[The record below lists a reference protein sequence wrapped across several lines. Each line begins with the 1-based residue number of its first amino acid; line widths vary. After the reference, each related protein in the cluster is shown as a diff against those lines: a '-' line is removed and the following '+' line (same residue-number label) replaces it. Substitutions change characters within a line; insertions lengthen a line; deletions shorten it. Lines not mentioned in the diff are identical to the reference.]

1 MSERSDLKLKMKRVF
16 PILAVVTAALLAY
29 ALYQALVVAP
39 TDAQQGD
46 VYRIIYYH
54 VPSAWTAFLLFFIN
68 FVASIQYLVST
79 KPSTKRAANWVVIAV
94 GILGCVVPFVPRV
107 QQWLHATGM
116 YSSSVATTAVIIV
129 ALYFLAGRY
138 FAGEKLDVLAVTTA
152 EVGVV
157 FCTIVLVT
165 GPIWA
170 RPVWG
175 IWWAPG
181 DIRLTSTLVLWL
193 IYVSYLILRRFSD
206 SAQTQ
211 KLAAVLAIFGAL
223 DVPLVYFSIWFF
235 RTQHPQPVIG
245 GGGSIDPK
253 MLHVLM
259 ISWTA
264 FLFFAFLVCWS
275 RYRLEMLRR
284 EVEQAHAMQ
293 SLSGD
298 ASSVAVSNPAV
309 SSPAVSSRGPQ

>member
-1 MSERSDLKLKMKRVF
+1 MKRAF
-16 PILAVVTAALLAY
+16 PILAVITAALLAY

-68 FVASIQYLVST
+68 FVASIQYLVSA
-79 KPSTKRAANWVVIAV
+79 KPASKSAANVVVIVV
-94 GILGCVVPFVPRV
+94 GVAGCIVPFIPQVR
-107 QQWLHATGM
+107 QWLHATGM

-138 FAGEKLDVLAVTTA
+138 FSGQELDVLAVTTA

-157 FCTIVLVT
+157 FCTIVLIT

-211 KLAAVLAIFGAL
+211 KLAAALAVFGAL

-245 GGGSIDPK
+245 GGGSMDPK
-253 MLHVLM
+253 MLDVLM

-275 RYRLEMLRR
+275 RYRLEILRR

-293 SLSGD
+293 SLSGAD
-298 ASSVAVSNPAV
+298 SSVHVSNPAV
-309 SSPAVSSRGPQ
+309 STPAVSSRGSQ

>member
-1 MSERSDLKLKMKRVF
+1 MKRLF
-16 PILAVVTAALLAY
+16 PILSIITAILLAY
-29 ALYQALVVAP
+29 ALCEALVVAP
-39 TDAQQGD
+39 TDALQGD

-68 FVASIQYLVST
+68 FIASIQYLVSG
-79 KPSTKRAANWVVIAV
+79 KPPAKSAAKWIVVAIGVIGVIATF
-94 GILGCVVPFVPRV
+94 IPAV
-107 QQWLHATGM
+107 QRMLPTGM
-116 YSSSVATTAVIIV
+116 RPSAVATTVVLIPAF
-129 ALYFLAGRY
+129 YFLIGKFFPGDR
-138 FAGEKLDVLAVTTA
+138 LDVLAVTTA

-193 IYVSYLILRRFSD
+193 IYVSYLVLRRFSN

-211 KLAAVLAIFGAL
+211 MLAAALAVFGAL

-245 GGGSIDPK
+245 GGGSMDPR
-253 MLHVLM
+253 MLNVLLM
-259 ISWTA
+259 NWMA
-264 FLFFAFLVCWS
+264 FLCFAFLVCWS
-275 RYRLEMLRR
+275 RFRLELLRR
-284 EVEQAHAMQ
+284 EVEDAYAME
-293 SLSGD
+293 SLG
-298 ASSVAVSNPAV
+298 SSTAGMSVPLTRRV
-309 SSPAVSSRGPQ
+309 Q

>member
-1 MSERSDLKLKMKRVF
+1 MKRVF
-16 PILAVVTAALLAY
+16 PILAVLTAIFLIY
-29 ALYQALVVAP
+29 AFYQALWVAP
-39 TDAQQGD
+39 TDALQGD

-68 FVASIQYLVST
+68 FVASIQYLVSA
-79 KPSTKRAANWVVIAV
+79 KASTKRAANWIVLAAGVGGAIAAFLV
-94 GILGCVVPFVPRV
+94 PLPAGIR
-107 QQWLHATGM
+107 
-116 YSSSVATTAVIIV
+116 SSAIATTALAIP
-129 ALYFLAGRY
+129 AFYFFIGK
-138 FAGEKLDVLAVTTA
+138 FFPGERLDVLAVTTA

-193 IYVSYLILRRFSD
+193 IYVSYLVLRRFSE

-211 KLAAVLAIFGAL
+211 MLAAALAVFGAL

-245 GGGSIDPK
+245 GGGSMDPR
-253 MLHVLM
+253 MLHVLL
-259 ISWTA
+259 ISWMA
-264 FLFFAFLVCWS
+264 FLCFAYLVCWS
-275 RYRLEMLRR
+275 RFRFEILRR
-284 EVEQAHAMQ
+284 EVEEAHALE
-293 SLSGD
+293 SLVGAGTAPSKP
-298 ASSVAVSNPAV
+298 VKPTI
-309 SSPAVSSRGPQ
+309 PSSRSPR

>member
-1 MSERSDLKLKMKRVF
+1 MKRAF
-16 PILAVVTAALLAY
+16 PILAVITVVLLAY

-68 FVASIQYLVST
+68 FIASVQYLADGQ
-79 KPSTKRAANWVVIAV
+79 PSTKQAAKWIAV
-94 GILGCVVPFVPRV
+94 AVGVVGAVAAFVIPLPAGIRPS
-107 QQWLHATGM
+107 AI
-116 YSSSVATTAVIIV
+116 ATTVLAIPVF
-129 ALYFLAGRY
+129 YFLLGKY
-138 FAGEKLDVLAVTTA
+138 FPGEKLDVLAVTTA

-211 KLAAVLAIFGAL
+211 KLAAALAVFGAL

-245 GGGSIDPK
+245 GGGSMDPK
-253 MLHVLM
+253 MLDVLM

-275 RYRLEMLRR
+275 RYRLEILRR

-293 SLSGD
+293 SLSG
-298 ASSVAVSNPAV
+298 AGSNVAV
-309 SSPAVSSRGPQ
+309 SSPAVSTRGSQ

>member
-1 MSERSDLKLKMKRVF
+1 MKKAF
-16 PILAVVTAALLAY
+16 PILAVLTSLLLVY
-29 ALYQALVVAP
+29 AFYQALWVAP
-39 TDAQQGD
+39 TDALQGD

-68 FVASIQYLVST
+68 FLASIEYLANA
-79 KPSTKRAANWVVIAV
+79 KPSTQRAAKWIVIAIGIV
-94 GILGCVVPFVPRV
+94 GVIAPFIPQVR
-107 QQWLHATGM
+107 QQLPVGM
-116 YSSSVATTAVIIV
+116 YPSSVATTALIIA
-129 ALYFLAGRY
+129 ALYFVIGKY
-138 FAGEKLDVLAVTTA
+138 FPGQDLDVLAVTTA

-193 IYVSYLILRRFSD
+193 IYVSYLVLRRFSD

-211 KLAAVLAIFGAL
+211 KLAAVLAVFGAL

-245 GGGSIDPK
+245 GGGSIDPR
-253 MLHVLM
+253 MLRVLLINWM
-259 ISWTA
+259 A
-264 FLFFAFLVCWS
+264 FLCFAFLVCRS
-275 RYRLEMLRR
+275 RYRLEKLRR
-284 EVEQAHAMQ
+284 EVEEAEVLE
-293 SLSGD
+293 SLLEPAGP
-298 ASSVAVSNPAV
+298 AELSSKAKVPLT
-309 SSPAVSSRGPQ
+309 RGPQ